1 MDFKDLRSATSRV
14 TSIAFYA
21 GFGLIAI
28 LQTIMILVEDA
39 PIWGKV
45 KFLGFAYLVLG
56 IIYGMFRFL
65 RYIFSE

>member
-14 TSIAFYA
+14 ITIAFYA

-28 LQTIMILVEDA
+28 VQTVLILVEEA
-39 PIWGKV
+39 PIWDKV

-65 RYIFSE
+65 RYMFSE